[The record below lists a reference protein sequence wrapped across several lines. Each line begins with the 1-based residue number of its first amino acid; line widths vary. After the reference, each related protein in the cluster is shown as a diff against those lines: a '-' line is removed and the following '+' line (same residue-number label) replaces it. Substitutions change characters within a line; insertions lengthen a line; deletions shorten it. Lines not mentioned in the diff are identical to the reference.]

1 MKKTQPLRP
10 KIKICCISTSN
21 EARLAV
27 HYGADILGLVGEMPS
42 GPGII
47 NDDQISAISRMSP
60 PGIDTFLL
68 TSETT
73 TAGILAHVKR
83 THTKSIQLV
92 DAVKKTVYG
101 ELRTALPYVNI
112 IQVIHVLDERSV
124 EEAKV
129 IAPFVDALL
138 LDSGNPNLTIKE
150 LGGTGRTHNWDL
162 SKTIVEE
169 VTVPVFLAGGLSPL
183 NIATA
188 YEKVN
193 PYGFDLCSGVRTNGQ
208 LDEEK
213 LNAFFTALH
222 GATSYSI

>member
-10 KIKICCISTSN
+10 KVKICCISTSD

-27 HYGADILGLVGEMPS
+27 HHGADILGLVGEMPS

-92 DAVKKTVYG
+92 DAVKKTVYD
-101 ELRTALPYVNI
+101 ELRTALPYINI

-124 EEAKV
+124 EEAKA

-138 LDSGNPNLTIKE
+138 LDSGNPNLAVKE

-169 VTVPVFLAGGLSPL
+169 VTVPVFLAGGLSHL